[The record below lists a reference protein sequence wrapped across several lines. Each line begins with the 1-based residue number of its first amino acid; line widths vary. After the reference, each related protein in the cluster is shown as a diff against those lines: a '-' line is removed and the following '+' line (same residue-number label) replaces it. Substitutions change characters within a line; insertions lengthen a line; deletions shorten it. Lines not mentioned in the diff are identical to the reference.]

1 MNTLR
6 VETVNYE
13 GVEQKQLIGLC
24 KLASKLSEKA
34 IEYTNAKGEAKS
46 YNIAN
51 LKGQLP
57 NGKIV
62 DLVASVPT
70 RNQEIMEENGEEFE
84 VGASYLTTVT
94 AQPDK
99 NDPTKLI
106 FFARMSHLQ
115 NAGTD
120 NVALM
125 EAFGAEFGLANVA
138 PAEKVGKQVEVE
150 A

>member
-6 VETVNYE
+6 IETVVYE

-24 KLASKLSEKA
+24 KLNSKLSDKA
-34 IEYTNAKGEAKS
+34 IEYKNAKGETKS

-51 LKGQLP
+51 LKGLLP
-57 NGKIV
+57 NGKEV
-62 DLVASVPT
+62 DLTASVPQ
-70 RNQEIMEENGEEFE
+70 RNQEIMEENGGTFE
-84 VGASYLTTVT
+84 IGTSYLTTVT

-106 FFARMSHLQ
+106 FFARMSHLT

-120 NVALM
+120 NASLM
-125 EAFGAEFGLANVA
+125 EAFGAEFGLASVA
-138 PAEKVGKQVEVE
+138 TAEKTGKEVAVE